1 MPYLNPTETILAYW
15 FGGIFLL
22 IVAFKACSKNSP
34 QRFNRCSLYC
44 SSLYF
49 CFYLASFA
57 FSFSRIVHYAP
68 SRSKQN
74 LLS

>member
-1 MPYLNPTETILAYW
+1 MCLVWKVFAHLVPKALSALEQVGLM
-15 FGGIFLL
+15 
-22 IVAFKACSKNSP
+22 ACSKNSP
-34 QRFNRCSLYC
+34 QRFNCCSLFC
-44 SSLYF
+44 SLLSF

-57 FSFSRIVHYAP
+57 YSFSRIVHYAP